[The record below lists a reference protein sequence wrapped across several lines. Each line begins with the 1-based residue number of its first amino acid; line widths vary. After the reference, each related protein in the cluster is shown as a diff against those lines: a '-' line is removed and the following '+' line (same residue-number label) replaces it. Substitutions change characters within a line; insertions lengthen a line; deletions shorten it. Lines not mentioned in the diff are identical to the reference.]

1 MIRNVL
7 QLNDSLKVWR
17 RLSAYGT
24 LTKWERIG
32 KGTHLWPL
40 VACKPFSF
48 ARTREARLRYGWLWA
63 MSTKALIDRR
73 ILDVCACNNPLFE
86 SSFTCNRTLK
96 CGNKRQFN
104 YFPQPLLLGRLLS
117 RSVLLP
123 ERLEQAILALC
134 MSTPICMRT
143 ALVSDSLHMVSICIN
158 VFG

>member
-1 MIRNVL
+1 
-7 QLNDSLKVWR
+7 
-17 RLSAYGT
+17 
-24 LTKWERIG
+24 
-32 KGTHLWPL
+32 
-40 VACKPFSF
+40 
-48 ARTREARLRYGWLWA
+48 

-143 ALVSDSLHMVSICIN
+143 ALVADSLHMVSICIN
-158 VFG
+158 VFGLSITLLHSPTVQFAGRGQGLKLHFWLGLGLCHWGQ